1 MTNEQLFILYK
12 NGDKKSL
19 ETLILSNERLLYK
32 ILNKY
37 VGVNGAEQE
46 DLYQSAII
54 GFINGI
60 NHYDIN
66 KDDKSK
72 ITTYCTYWIERELQT
87 LINGRTS
94 KDIENTKLM
103 NSCISLNTPIDEE
116 GAELLEVIEGVDYA
130 FENTIEKEFF
140 KKIRIELD
148 EVMNKYLKK
157 HEIMILHYHVG
168 WNDIIFNDVEISRI
182 LCITPSRIRQ
192 IRTNALM
199 RLRRTKWAFRNRKT
213 FEGLG
218 YISKDY
224 RRMIYYG

>member
-1 MTNEQLFILYK
+1 ML
-12 NGDKKSL
+12 
-19 ETLILSNERLLYK
+19 
-32 ILNKY
+32 
-37 VGVNGAEQE
+37 
-46 DLYQSAII
+46 
-54 GFINGI
+54 
-60 NHYDIN
+60 
-66 KDDKSK
+66 
-72 ITTYCTYWIERELQT
+72 
-87 LINGRTS
+87 
-94 KDIENTKLM
+94 
-103 NSCISLNTPIDEE
+103 
-116 GAELLEVIEGVDYA
+116 
-130 FENTIEKEFF
+130 ENTIEKEFF